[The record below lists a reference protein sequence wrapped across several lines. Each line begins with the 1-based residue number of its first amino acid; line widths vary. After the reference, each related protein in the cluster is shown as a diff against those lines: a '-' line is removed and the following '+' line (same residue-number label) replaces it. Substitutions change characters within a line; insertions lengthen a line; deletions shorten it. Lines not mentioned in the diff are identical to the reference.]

1 MAETTGGSRKRQSA
15 PKSGRSSTKRQQRP
29 LTDEEKAERTSRLPQ
44 QGPDPAIFEAN
55 YRGLAEIAARMGVAE
70 PTEGVLEVDLR
81 NIARWLRSWPYDEP
95 RHEVDLDT
103 NELFDATVPTV
114 SKALATLFLAPGAQP
129 THQVAR
135 LVADRYEHR
144 IIVKRPKGQQWHEV
158 RWGSDPLGSLEDAV
172 ALVKPAGG
180 LVQAHELPDGRWRV
194 HFLPRVSA
202 QNDLANLHHTRN
214 AEHWTPALACCTVL
228 LPR

>member
-1 MAETTGGSRKRQSA
+1 MAETTGGSGSRKSA
-15 PKSGRSSTKRQQRP
+15 QKRGSTKSRQQRP

-44 QGPDPAIFEAN
+44 QGPDPDIYEAN
-55 YRGLAEIAARMGVAE
+55 YRVLDEIAVRMGVPE

-81 NIARWLRSWPYDEP
+81 NVARWLRSWPRDTP
-95 RHEVDLDT
+95 LHEVDDDT
-103 NELFDATVPTV
+103 NDLFEVTMPTV

-135 LVADRYEHR
+135 LVADRHEQR

-158 RWGSDPLGSLEDAV
+158 RWGADPLSSLEDAV
-172 ALVKPAGG
+172 RLAKPAGG
-180 LVQAHELPDGRWRV
+180 LVQAQELPDGRWRV